1 MNYCEFQSYICDCV
15 KKRLGEDYKIS
26 IYSVLKNNSL
36 EMDAL
41 MIQSKTENICPTI
54 YLEKYYGDYC
64 DGSTIDE
71 IVDAILVLYESAREE
86 TPSMDMNYFAFED
99 VKSHIYFRLIND
111 KKNKQLLQNVP
122 HKKYL
127 DLAITFHCLVE
138 AEQEGIKSF
147 MITNHLMELWNVA
160 VDELYQLAKE
170 NTPRLFP
177 IKLNTMEEVLES
189 LLYGPKTYEN
199 LDNVEDQKIGTSSM
213 SKTLE
218 DTSTN
223 IDMTLLVATNQM
235 GTNGAAVIFYPDFL
249 AKTAKKYQRNLIL
262 LPSSIH
268 EFLILP
274 EDEDCCEDYLT
285 NMVLEVNR
293 TEVATED
300 ILSDHIYVY
309 DWLEDKIRC

>member
-15 KKRLGEDYKIS
+15 KKRLGEDFKIS
-26 IYSVLKNNSL
+26 IYSVLKNNSV

-64 DGSTIDE
+64 NGSTIEE
-71 IVDAILVLYESAREE
+71 IVDAILALYDSAREQ

-99 VKSHIYFRLIND
+99 VKSQIYFRLINY

-122 HKKYL
+122 HKRYL

-147 MITNHLMELWNVA
+147 MITNHLIQLWNVD

-177 IKLNTMEEVLES
+177 LKINTMEEVLAS
-189 LLYGPKTYEN
+189 LLYSPKSCGN
-199 LDNVEDQKIGTSSM
+199 LNIVDDQKLVTSSM
-213 SKTLE
+213 QETFE
-218 DTSTN
+218 DASTN
-223 IDMTLLVATNQM
+223 ADMTLLVATNQM

-249 AKTAKKYQRNLIL
+249 AKTAKKYQKNLIL

-274 EDEDCCEDYLT
+274 ENEDYCEDYLT

-300 ILSDHIYVY
+300 ILSDHIYYY
-309 DWLEDKIRC
+309 DWLEDKLHC

>member
-1 MNYCEFQSYICDCV
+1 MNYCEFQSYICDRV
-15 KKRLGEDYKIS
+15 KERLGEDYKIS

-36 EMDAL
+36 ELEAL

-64 DGSTIDE
+64 NGNAIDE
-71 IVDAILVLYESAREE
+71 IVDAILALYNSAIEQ
-86 TPSMDMNYFAFED
+86 TPSIDMNNFAFED
-99 VKSHIYFRLIND
+99 VKSQIYFRLINN

-122 HKKYL
+122 HKRHL

-138 AEQEGIKSF
+138 SNPEGIKSF
-147 MITNHLMELWNVA
+147 MITNHLIQLWNTDVN
-160 VDELYQLAKE
+160 ELYQLAEE

-177 IKLNTMEEVLES
+177 LKINTMEEVLES
-189 LLYGPKTYEN
+189 LLYGPKNYEN
-199 LDNVEDQKIGTSSM
+199 LENVEDQMVGTSSVR
-213 SKTLE
+213 KTLE
-218 DTSTN
+218 GTSTN
-223 IDMTLLVATNQM
+223 TDMTLLVATNQM

-249 AKTAKKYQRNLIL
+249 AKTAKKYQKNLIL

-300 ILSDHIYVY
+300 ILSDHIYYY
-309 DWLEDKIRC
+309 DWMEDKLRC

>member
-1 MNYCEFQSYICDCV
+1 MNYCEFQSYICDRV
-15 KKRLGEDYKIS
+15 KERLGEDYTIS

-36 EMDAL
+36 ELEAL

-64 DGSTIDE
+64 NGSTIDE
-71 IVDAILVLYESAREE
+71 IVDAILALYDSAREQ

-99 VKSHIYFRLIND
+99 VKSQIYFRLINN

-122 HKKYL
+122 HKKNL

-138 AEQEGIKSF
+138 ANPEGIKSF
-147 MITNHLMELWNVA
+147 MITDHLMQLWNA
-160 VDELYQLAKE
+160 DVDELYQLAKE

-177 IKLNTMEEVLES
+177 LKVNTMEEVLES
-189 LLYGPKTYEN
+189 LLYGPKAYEN
-199 LDNVEDQKIGTSSM
+199 MDIVEKQNLVTSSM
-213 SKTLE
+213 QKTFE

-223 IDMTLLVATNQM
+223 ADMTLLVATNQM

-249 AKTAKKYQRNLIL
+249 AKIAKKYQKNLIL

-300 ILSDHIYVY
+300 ILSDHIYYY
-309 DWLEDKIRC
+309 DWLEDKLRC